1 MSMNGAS
8 WKLLV
13 VIGPQATAVFGLVLE
28 RVLLGSRE
36 VVLRC
41 IRKLGGKISHDS
53 LPLGTTRSRPKVC
66 PKVDGNGLVAR
77 SCPTLAIP
85 WTAAR
90 QAPLST
96 GFPR

>member
-41 IRKLGGKISHDS
+41 IRKLGGKISHFLRCS
-53 LPLGTTRSRPKVC
+53 ANEV
-66 PKVDGNGLVAR
+66 
-77 SCPTLAIP
+77 
-85 WTAAR
+85 
-90 QAPLST
+90 PLSYLRD
-96 GFPR
+96 GLSSGHKNLILKFDFINKISFSIILSVLYLF